1 MEYPSEH
8 FKMVEELKQRNIIKS
23 SSVAKAMKEVDRS
36 DFTEML
42 PYTDWYAAVSLTSAR
57 APLDFRRTSPPR
69 TWMPSA
75 WYSALNPLILI
86 GIAEGPPPEQ
96 EKH

>member
-42 PYTDWYAAVSLTSAR
+42 PYTDWYAAVS
-57 APLDFRRTSPPR
+57 
-69 TWMPSA
+69 
-75 WYSALNPLILI
+75 
-86 GIAEGPPPEQ
+86 
-96 EKH
+96 